1 MSVDLDHLCR
11 ALSEVA
17 RGRVERSYPLARF
30 TTYRLGGPA
39 GIYVE
44 PADLD
49 DLVALGTRLHDADAD
64 GEVPALM
71 VGRGSNTVIS
81 DAGWPGLALRLGQ
94 PFTELEKA
102 QVEAGSVSVVVGAAK
117 PLPLV
122 SNWSARR
129 SLAGMEWAVGV
140 PGSVGGGVRMNAGA
154 HGSDMAASLV
164 AATVFD
170 LDTLELSER
179 SVAELEMTYRH
190 SNLTDRHIVTSAR
203 LRLKHDARDAILER
217 TERFRRHR
225 IETQPGALQ
234 NAGSTFKNPE
244 GDSAGRLV
252 EAAGLKGFRVR
263 GASVSTKHANFFM
276 ADDSATAQDVFDLVH
291 EVRARVH
298 SEFGVLLEPEVKF
311 AGPFAAAT
319 AVGST

>member
-1 MSVDLDHLCR
+1 MSVDLDELGG

-17 RGRVERSYPLARF
+17 RGRVERSYSLARF

-39 GIYVE
+39 GVYVE

-49 DLVALGTRLHDADAD
+49 DLVALGAVLRDVDAD
-64 GEVPALM
+64 GEVPVLT
-71 VGRGSNTVIS
+71 VGRGSNMVIS

-94 PFTELEKA
+94 PFAELEP
-102 QVEAGSVSVVVGAAK
+102 VDAGSESFDVGAAK

-122 SNWSARR
+122 ANWSARR

-154 HGSDMAASLV
+154 HGRDMAGSLV
-164 AATVFD
+164 TATVFD
-170 LDTLELSER
+170 LDALELAER
-179 SVAELEMTYRH
+179 SGGELEMTYRH
-190 SNLTDRHIVTSAR
+190 SNLTDRHIVTRAR
-203 LRLKHDARDAILER
+203 LRLEHEARDAIRGR
-217 TERFRRHR
+217 TESFRRHR
-225 IETQPGALQ
+225 TETQPGALQ

-276 ADDSATAQDVFDLVH
+276 ADDSASAQDVFDLVH
-291 EVRARVH
+291 EVRARVA
-298 SEFGVLLEPEVKF
+298 SEFGVSLEPEVRF
-311 AGPFAAAT
+311 AGPFSAAT
-319 AVGST
+319 TVGTS

>member
-1 MSVDLDHLCR
+1 
-11 ALSEVA
+11 
-17 RGRVERSYPLARF
+17 
-30 TTYRLGGPA
+30 
-39 GIYVE
+39 
-44 PADLD
+44 
-49 DLVALGTRLHDADAD
+49 
-64 GEVPALM
+64 
-71 VGRGSNTVIS
+71 
-81 DAGWPGLALRLGQ
+81 
-94 PFTELEKA
+94 
-102 QVEAGSVSVVVGAAK
+102 
-117 PLPLV
+117 
-122 SNWSARR
+122 
-129 SLAGMEWAVGV
+129 
-140 PGSVGGGVRMNAGA
+140 MNAGA
-154 HGSDMAASLV
+154 HGSDMAANLV
-164 AATVFD
+164 AVTVFD
-170 LDTLELSER
+170 LDTLELAER
-179 SVAELEMTYRH
+179 QGGELEMTYRH

-217 TERFRRHR
+217 IERFRRHR

-234 NAGSTFKNPE
+234 NAGSTFKNPD

-298 SEFGVLLEPEVKF
+298 SEFGVTLEPEVRF